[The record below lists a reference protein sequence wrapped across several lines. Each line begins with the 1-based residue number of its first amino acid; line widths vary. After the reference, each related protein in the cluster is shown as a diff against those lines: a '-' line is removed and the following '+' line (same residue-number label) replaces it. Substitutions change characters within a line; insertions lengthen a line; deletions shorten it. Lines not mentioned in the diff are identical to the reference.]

1 AFEDSP
7 RADSSALLKQL
18 RGEGLQTWLM
28 SGDTAD
34 RVQQLG
40 RHLGFSPDQVLSGC
54 SPDDKQAQLKA
65 LQAKGHVLAMVG
77 DGINDAPVLAQADL
91 SIAVAGSAP
100 LALQRADCYLLS
112 PMLSGVRSLLQV
124 AQKTRVILRQ
134 NITWAIGYN
143 LLAIPA
149 AALGYLPPV
158 WAALGMASSSLIV
171 MLNAARLLPKR
182 HA

>member
-1 AFEDSP
+1 E
-7 RADSSALLKQL
+7 L
-18 RGEGLQTWLM
+18 RSQGLETWLM

-34 RVQQLG
+34 RVTRLG
-40 RHLGFSPDQVLSGC
+40 DQLGFSPDHVLAAC
-54 SPDDKQAQLKA
+54 SPGQKQDQLKD
-65 LQAKGHVLAMVG
+65 LQAKGRVLAMVG

-112 PMLSGVRSLLQV
+112 PKLDGVNSLLRT
-124 AQKTRVILRQ
+124 AEKTRVILRQ

-171 MLNAARLLPKR
+171 MINAARLLPKQPS
-182 HA
+182 